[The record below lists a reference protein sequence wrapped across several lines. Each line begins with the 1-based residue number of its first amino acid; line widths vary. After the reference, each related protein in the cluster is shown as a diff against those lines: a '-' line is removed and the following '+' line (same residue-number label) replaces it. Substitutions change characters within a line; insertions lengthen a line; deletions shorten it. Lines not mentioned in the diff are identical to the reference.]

1 MQILRATKTNINKAV
16 EVIKNGGLVAFPT
29 ETVYGLGAD
38 GLNPI
43 AVAKIFEAKNRPTF
57 NPLILHISSPEYLDK
72 IAQINNDKV
81 NLLIEKFWP
90 GPLTLVMPKKDIVPK
105 IVTAGN
111 DTVAVRMPNNKV
123 ALELIDRCEVPIAAP
138 SANVFGRLSPTTASH
153 VSEQLGEKVNIILD
167 GGKTTIGL
175 ESTIIKVNDE
185 GFVLLRHG
193 GIPIEEIQKV
203 VGKINQKVNE
213 NNNPQS
219 PGQLPFHYSPC
230 IPIYF
235 IDEVN
240 ESKLKNKKLGGLF
253 FSKDKTNFH
262 FSTIKILSPTGNYYE
277 AAANLFLY
285 LHELESSNIDL
296 ILAEK
301 IPEENLGKAIMD
313 RLKRSVNKYK

>member
-1 MQILRATKTNINKAV
+1 MQILEATKTNINKAV

-57 NPLILHISSPEYLDK
+57 NPLILHIFSPEYLDK
-72 IAQINNDKV
+72 ITQINNDKV

-105 IVTAGN
+105 IITAGN
-111 DTVAVRMPNNKV
+111 DTVAVRMPNNKI
-123 ALELIDRCEVPIAAP
+123 ALELIDKCEVPIAAP
-138 SANVFGRLSPTTASH
+138 SANVFGRLSPTTAAH
-153 VSEQLGEKVNIILD
+153 VSEQLGEKVDIILD
-167 GGKTTIGL
+167 GGNTTIGV
-175 ESTIIKVNDE
+175 ESTIIKVNEE

-203 VGKINQKVNE
+203 AGKINQKVNE

-235 IDEVN
+235 IGEVDK
-240 ESKLKNKKLGGLF
+240 SKLKNKKLGGLF
-253 FSKDKTNFH
+253 FSNNKTNFH
-262 FSTIKILSPTGNYYE
+262 FNTIKILSPTGNYYE